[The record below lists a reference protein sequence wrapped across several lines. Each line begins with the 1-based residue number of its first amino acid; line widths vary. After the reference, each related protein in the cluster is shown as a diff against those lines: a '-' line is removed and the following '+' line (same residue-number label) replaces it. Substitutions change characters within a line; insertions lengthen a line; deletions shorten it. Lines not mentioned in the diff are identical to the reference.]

1 MGDRAMGANGAC
13 VNPVDGCPNIVC
25 VWGGGG
31 GVPIPIAV

>member
-13 VNPVDGCPNIVC
+13 VNPVDGSPNIVR
-25 VWGGGG
+25 GG